1 MSLAELIPTF
11 EQVHVRSGEILFRTG
26 EEGDAFFIIIEGIV
40 RVFIQPGGK
49 DLEVACLGPGEWF
62 GEMALLTGEPR
73 STDIEAET
81 DLVLL
86 RLSRKNFDQLIRKHP
101 SLGVSLAGLLAAKLI
116 STNAVMRGVREGAQ
130 TPPSAG
136 SAVYRSIAAPPAGQR
151 RRLSPGAFRWLRQRR
166 FLGLLLGLALAACAS
181 FALSGTGIGTGRI
194 VLLDLLLVAT
204 VLWSLQAFSFLGLH
218 RPSDPCGRVG
228 RGDPRFCLFRFFQL
242 HMVPC
247 PRGFRDVCSD
257 IEDRSPLQAHP
268 SHDEAFPP
276 QLRRPDLCRR
286 PFRASPDACD
296 PFAQRQARACESP
309 RADLER
315 DPGFKKGSD
324 GAVGLSM
331 ATLLGYGN
339 MSIAFMNGSFIC
351 FFMIGFLP
359 PAIGATITWAY
370 WLKATWLLS
379 ASFFCL
385 TYLAIITFY
394 RPAEV
399 GELDSS
405 VTDVQLRAL
414 GPLTMEEK
422 VCLLAVAISLGG
434 FLTQSWHHIDGAWIT
449 LLSLLV
455 LLATS
460 VLDEQTLRNRIDW
473 GFLIS
478 LGALVG
484 FGNVIAGSGLPE
496 IVSRE
501 ARPYLQFL
509 VGSRLVF
516 LLSATMG
523 IVLLRL
529 IMPAFPAIVVSVLA
543 LLPMGASIGINPFV
557 IGVVVLLVIEPWLLP
572 HQSMIF
578 QTLWSATEG
587 RLFDHRQI
595 LKPALVHVLV
605 CLAAVA
611 LSIPYWKYVGLIR

>member
-1 MSLAELIPTF
+1 MSAAISKT
-11 EQVHVRSGEILFRTG
+11 
-26 EEGDAFFIIIEGIV
+26 
-40 RVFIQPGGK
+40 
-49 DLEVACLGPGEWF
+49 
-62 GEMALLTGEPR
+62 
-73 STDIEAET
+73 
-81 DLVLL
+81 
-86 RLSRKNFDQLIRKHP
+86 
-101 SLGVSLAGLLAAKLI
+101 GLLYRLTLLMMKRFPRNYVGQ
-116 STNAVMRGVREGAQ
+116 TFAVA
-130 TPPSAG
+130 
-136 SAVYRSIAAPPAGQR
+136 
-151 RRLSPGAFRWLRQRR
+151 LS
-166 FLGLLLGLALAACAS
+166 GLLLTPVIPSPNGRLVLA
-181 FALSGTGIGTGRI
+181 
-194 VLLDLLLVAT
+194 
-204 VLWSLQAFSFLGLH
+204 
-218 RPSDPCGRVG
+218 
-228 RGDPRFCLFRFFQL
+228 
-242 HMVPC
+242 
-247 PRGFRDVCSD
+247 
-257 IEDRSPLQAHP
+257 SPLVLTL
-268 SHDEAFPP
+268 SEI
-276 QLRRPDLCRR
+276 L
-286 PFRASPDACD
+286 
-296 PFAQRQARACESP
+296 
-309 RADLER
+309 
-315 DPGFKKGSD
+315 GFKKGSD

-359 PAIGATITWAY
+359 PGIGANITWAY

-379 ASFFCL
+379 TSFFLL

-405 VTDVQLRAL
+405 VTDVQLRTL
-414 GPLTMEEK
+414 GPLTREEK
-422 VCLLAVAISLGG
+422 ICLLAVAISLGG

-449 LLSLLV
+449 LLSFLI

-478 LGALVG
+478 LGALIG
-484 FGNVIAGSGLPE
+484 FGNIISGSGLPE

-509 VGSRLVF
+509 AGSRLVF

-523 IVLLRL
+523 IFLLRL

-595 LKPALVHVLV
+595 LKPAFVHVLV

-611 LSIPYWKYVGLIR
+611 LSIPYWKHVGLIR